1 MKRRLSSPVRAGNHF
16 TLISDG
22 REYFARMLAAIDQ
35 GRHHILAEFYLVES
49 GAVAD
54 AFIAAFLRA
63 AARGVRVRAMFD
75 AFGSRALSERDRV
88 RLRDGGVQLAFYN
101 APRWGA
107 FTSMLLRD
115 HRKLLVVDGALGFT
129 GGAGLTDAFSPD
141 ASPDSYWW
149 DCMVEMSGPVLDDW
163 HMLFARTWRRCLHHP
178 LDVAPRRSAAL
189 DPGESG
195 RVAVSAGLGRKDLGR
210 SVIQRI
216 RKAKDRVWIATAYFW
231 PSMRLRRALRRAA
244 YRGVDV
250 RLVLTGK
257 HTDAPLVRR
266 VGRLFYG
273 RLLANGIVIY
283 EYQQR
288 FLHGKL
294 VLCDGWA
301 SIGSSNLDRWG
312 ALWNLDA
319 NQEIDSPDFAHQVE
333 DAVARICQ
341 QSVVLRRPGDVEHRW
356 SAHLGWQLARVV
368 FAWSV
373 RAASRL
379 RR

>member
-1 MKRRLSSPVRAGNHF
+1 MKPWLRGPVRAGNRF

-22 REYFARMLAAIDQ
+22 RQFFARMLAAVEQ
-35 GRHHILAEFYLVES
+35 SRHYVLAEFYLVES

-63 AARGVRVRAMFD
+63 AAHGVRVRAIFD
-75 AFGSRALSERDRV
+75 AFGSHALSDRDRA
-88 RLRDGGVQLAFYN
+88 RLRAGGVHLVFYN

-115 HRKLLVVDGALGFT
+115 HRKLLVVDGAVGFT
-129 GGAGLTDAFSPD
+129 GGAGLTDEFSPD
-141 ASPDSYWW
+141 ARPDSYWW
-149 DCMVEMSGPVLDDW
+149 DCMVEMAGPVLEDW
-163 HMLFARTWRRCLHHP
+163 HALFGRTWDRCLHRP
-178 LDVAPRRSAAL
+178 LDVAPLRSAPL
-189 DPGESG
+189 FPGESG

-210 SVIQRI
+210 SIIKRVS
-216 RKAKDRVWIATAYFW
+216 KANNRVWIATAYFW

-244 YRGVDV
+244 RGGADV
-250 RLVLTGK
+250 RLILPGP

-266 VGRLFYG
+266 TGRLFFA
-273 RLLANGIVIY
+273 RLLANGVVIY

-294 VLCDGWA
+294 VLCDDWV
-301 SIGSSNLDRWG
+301 SVGSSNLDRWG
-312 ALWNLDA
+312 AIWNLDA
-319 NQEIDSPDFAHQVE
+319 NQEVDSPAFARQVE
-333 DAVARICQ
+333 AAVAQLCE
-341 QSVVLRRPGDVEHRW
+341 QSAVLREPRDVQHRW
-356 SAHLGWQLARVV
+356 SAYLGWQMARVV

-373 RAASRL
+373 RAVARL